1 MYYDP
6 NAGSYIS
13 QDPLRLET
21 KHLNFYCYVHD
32 TNIWIDVFGLLE
44 LFRSVSR
51 SEFFDMKNSGWRPNG
66 GSMEGKWFAE
76 NFDDAVTWGKT
87 MGHGTDTKFYV
98 VKVEVPDDIAEAAF
112 KHTNLDGIGNARY
125 IEVDDLNKY
134 GEVKQVN
141 SVRAGNH

>member
-1 MYYDP
+1 MKEYVIRGTWATSSSRVRRTTASMTP
-6 NAGSYIS
+6 AG
-13 QDPLRLET
+13 
-21 KHLNFYCYVHD
+21 
-32 TNIWIDVFGLLE
+32 GL
-44 LFRSVSR
+44 
-51 SEFFDMKNSGWRPNG
+51 P
-66 GSMEGKWFAE
+66 
-76 NFDDAVTWGKT
+76 KT

-98 VKVEVPDDIAEAAF
+98 VKVEVPDDIAGTAF